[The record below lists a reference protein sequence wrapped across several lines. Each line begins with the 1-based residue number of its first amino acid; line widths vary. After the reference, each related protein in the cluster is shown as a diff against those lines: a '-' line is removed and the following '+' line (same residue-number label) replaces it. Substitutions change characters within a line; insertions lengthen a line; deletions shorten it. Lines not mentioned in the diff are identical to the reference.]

1 MIFHFFV
8 VGAMAGATWTLGWWG
23 VALVAFVAGAV
34 YSARDG
40 RARLVAL
47 CAAESWA
54 IIFLFDAMNGPL
66 GKVAITVASL
76 VKLPAIVLLVVTLV
90 FPALLAWSAAA
101 FASEL
106 VRLLPGKTPAASAA
120 P

>member
-1 MIFHFFV
+1 MILHFLL
-8 VGAMAGATWTLGWWG
+8 VGAMAGATWAAGWWG
-23 VALVAFVAGAV
+23 VALVAFVAGAHF
-34 YSARDG
+34 SARDG

-54 IIFLFDAMNGPL
+54 IIFLVDAMRGPL
-66 GKVAITVASL
+66 GKVAVTIASI
-76 VKLPAIVLLVVTLV
+76 VKMPAVVLLIVTLV

-106 VRLLPGKTPAASAA
+106 VRFLPARRAAVRSTP
-120 P
+120 